1 MIINK
6 TSNGRDFFR
15 RNTAIVNSTITNTQ
29 HQDTTDPNTVKLN
42 IETYIKSNVNTPSN
56 ISQKSSPEFTIH
68 ISPSNLIIV
77 TFIPSDTHSHLVASV
92 TNDNSRL
99 TEKNILKIEA
109 QLLALKS
116 YVERELSALTPKIDF
131 FSDSI
136 KNVLSIIK
144 NTKTVKLEFL
154 RKILHCRMK

>member
-6 TSNGRDFFR
+6 TSNGR
-15 RNTAIVNSTITNTQ
+15 NTTIVNSTITNTQ
-29 HQDTTDPNTVKLN
+29 HQDTTDPNTVKFN

-56 ISQKSSPEFTIH
+56 ISQKSSPEFTTH
-68 ISPSNLIIV
+68 ISPSILIIV
-77 TFIPSDTHSHLVASV
+77 TFIPSDIHSHLVASV

-99 TEKNILKIEA
+99 TQKNILKIEA

-154 RKILHCRMK
+154 RKILHYCIMK